1 MAAHFCIV
9 IDAPQETIDQ
19 LNARLPASNNAH
31 EGVIQARNLL
41 NAILAGD
48 VSAEVQ
54 CTSRDTDPSVATSGT
69 NSTQRAYNLK

>member
-9 IDAPQETIDQ
+9 IDAPNESIDQ
-19 LNARLPASNNAH
+19 LNTRLPAAGNAH

-48 VSAEVQ
+48 VSASVQ
-54 CTSRDTDPSVATSGT
+54 STSRDTDPSIATSG
-69 NSTQRAYNLK
+69 S